1 MKKILIIIIAFVA
14 AAFAWAFSATSDNSF
29 EIKDAEKLE
38 GITHYGMPIQEVTKS
53 YKKDKAVLEIVYSK
67 MLSDDNMD
75 DYVKRF
81 YDELLTQI
89 EKFLYEKKLPGT
101 NIKIIISNC
110 KFCKVGYCK
119 KKNLKEIKL
128 VSYYNEKKKTQ
139 IALNHSDIM
148 DKNKY
153 IDIARSAVV
162 KFFEQ

>member
-38 GITHYGMPIQEVTKS
+38 GITHYGMPIQEM
-53 YKKDKAVLEIVYSK
+53 KKTYRKQDAVLEVIYSK

-81 YDELLTQI
+81 YDEFLHQI
-89 EKFLYEKKLPGT
+89 ETWLYEKPLPAP
-101 NIKIIISNC
+101 NMKIVISNC

-119 KKNLKEIKL
+119 KKNVTELRL
-128 VSYYNEKKKTQ
+128 VSYKNDKKDKE
-139 IALNHSDIM
+139 IAVTHRDII
-148 DKNKY
+148 DRSKY
-153 IDIARSAVV
+153 ENLSRRAAILFLG
-162 KFFEQ
+162 K